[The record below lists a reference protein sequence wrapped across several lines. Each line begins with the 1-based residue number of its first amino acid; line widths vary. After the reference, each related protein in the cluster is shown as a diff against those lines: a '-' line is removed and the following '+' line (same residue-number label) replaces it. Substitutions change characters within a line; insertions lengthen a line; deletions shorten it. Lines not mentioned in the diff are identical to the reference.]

1 MALRDKRLV
10 RRLVSFAKNSPWLM
24 IALGLHVIVAA
35 VMSVLYIHHEQ
46 QKKNEAGLSMA
57 VVAHL
62 EQDDLPPLPEPEPVR
77 QKIPDDEE
85 PAELVTED
93 EAELFQPTAEASE
106 DVDWHEALGDPTGSE
121 DENEANGNTNIG
133 AGQGA
138 VRGGGGPSSLGV
150 GRGKGLTEGRRKG
163 RESPRVPKATKEAV
177 LEGLRWLMRH
187 QNDDGSWSPST
198 LHEHCTEPACIPAD
212 PTLDRSYDVGM
223 SALALLAFLG
233 QGIAPGSK
241 VDIVDRAMGRPPRAS
256 GDIVKR
262 GIRWLMDQ
270 QKPDGSFSGS
280 APFAMPENDTLPTMA
295 LCEAYALAPSNLQ
308 IKKSAQRALD
318 YLASAQKRGADGAL
332 SGWGLGAQGDID
344 ARHARGELDD
354 EEYAAECANVDLS
367 ITCWVVMALKSAQ
380 SCGFR
385 VSDAALAGALACA
398 EEATRTE
405 PPPPAG
411 DPKDRFDTHLARR
424 AALGMLI
431 RTFAGGSVDDPFLE
445 AAARELAA
453 DVPQVSRDGLSVD
466 FYYWYFATLAL
477 NQYDG
482 PDSPRRQHA
491 KGEFREPLWEPW
503 NKGLV
508 ASLPGL
514 QDRTRKNDV
523 CARGGWLQEARGNRR
538 GRALYNTA
546 LNVLTLEVYY
556 RFENVFGSAARDSAV
571 RGK

>member
-1 MALRDKRLV
+1 MAPRDERLV
-10 RRLVSFAKNSPWLM
+10 RRFVSFAKNSPWLM

-35 VMSVLYIHHEQ
+35 AMSVLYIHNAR
-46 QKKNEAGLSMA
+46 QKENDAVLTMAIAAHVAPNENP
-57 VVAHL
+57 
-62 EQDDLPPLPEPEPVR
+62 LPPEPEPDR
-77 QKIPDDEE
+77 QKIPDNKTRT
-85 PAELVTED
+85 ELVSED
-93 EAELFQPTAEASE
+93 EVEQFQPSLDAPE
-106 DVDWHEALGDPTGSE
+106 DVDWHERLGDPTGTE
-121 DENEANGNTNIG
+121 EENSANGNSGIG
-133 AGQGA
+133 AGFGA
-138 VRGGGGPSSLGV
+138 IRGSGGPSSWGA
-150 GRGKGLTEGRRKG
+150 GTGKGGLTEGRAKG
-163 RESPRVPKATKEAV
+163 RQTDRVPKATKEAV

-187 QNDDGSWSPST
+187 QNDDGSWSPAT

-212 PTLDRSYDVGM
+212 PTLDTSYDMGM
-223 SALALLAFLG
+223 TALALLAFMG

-241 VDIVDRAMGRPPRAS
+241 VDLVDTAMGHPPRAT
-256 GDIVKR
+256 GEVVKR
-262 GIRWLMDQ
+262 GIRWLLEL
-270 QKPDGSFSGS
+270 QKADGSFSGS
-280 APFAMPENDTLPTMA
+280 APFALPENDTLPTMA
-295 LCEAYALAPSNLQ
+295 LCEAYALAPTNRLIGQ
-308 IKKSAQRALD
+308 RAQKALD
-318 YLASAQKRGADGAL
+318 YLVAAQKRSADGGL
-332 SGWGLGAQGDID
+332 GGWGIGAQGDID

-354 EEYAAECANVDLS
+354 EGYAVECANVDLS
-367 ITCWVVMALKSAQ
+367 VTCWVVMALKSAQ

-385 VSDAALAGALACA
+385 VPDAALAGALAFA
-398 EEATRTE
+398 EEATRAE
-405 PPPPAG
+405 APEAAVRP
-411 DPKDRFDTHLARR
+411 DPKDRFDTHDARR

-431 RTFAGGSVDDPFLE
+431 RTFAGGAIEDPFLE
-445 AAARELAA
+445 RAAREIAA
-453 DVPQVSRDGLSVD
+453 DVPQVSKDGLSVD

-482 PDSPRRQHA
+482 PDSPRRQRT
-491 KGEFREPLWEPW
+491 KGEFWEPW